1 MEENPTQEPVPAAQ
15 NEPRAQAG
23 AAPSAAPT
31 PAVAQQATGEKKET
45 GRYEEQIKRLRG
57 QVSAYDRTA
66 RGYASQLQDQ
76 KRRYEDAL
84 RQSQTA
90 DMDEQE
96 KAQYEAAFYKQKYG
110 EVQRAV
116 KATQYQMAYSD
127 AMHQWDDY
135 YNGMGI
141 PTEKLDHTSIETMQ
155 HSALEAMRDTMQGQN
170 QEGQTGPQNTP
181 PGRVPPPNVATSTPQ
196 GTHPGTT
203 RFADIPMNEW
213 EDYYK
218 AVERGQLDPNN
229 LPR

>member
-1 MEENPTQEPVPAAQ
+1 MEENPTQETVPAALS
-15 NEPRAQAG
+15 EPQEQTG

-31 PAVAQQATGEKKET
+31 PVAAQQATGEKDET

-76 KRRYEDAL
+76 KRRYEEAL

-90 DMDEQE
+90 DMSEQE

-110 EVQRAV
+110 EVQQAV

-127 AMHQWDDY
+127 AMNQWDDY
-135 YNGMGI
+135 YRDMGI
-141 PTEKLDHTSIETMQ
+141 APEKLDHTSIETMQ

-181 PGRVPPPNVATSTPQ
+181 SGRVPPPNVATSTPQ

-203 RFADIPMNEW
+203 RFADITMNEW